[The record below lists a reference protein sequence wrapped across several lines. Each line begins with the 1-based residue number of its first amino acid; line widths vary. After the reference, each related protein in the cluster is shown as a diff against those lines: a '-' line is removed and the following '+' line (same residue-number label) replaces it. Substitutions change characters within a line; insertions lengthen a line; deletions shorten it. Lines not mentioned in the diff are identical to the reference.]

1 MLPVPK
7 SPSTLVMSA
16 CFHKNVVF
24 TTRYFWRC
32 ERQKKRLK
40 RQETWL
46 KSWEISSRI
55 EDELHLCVLG
65 CNFRI
70 FSRWWRI
77 KPLVI
82 KVGKIIRLN
91 KPLFHEVVAHDFLP
105 FEEASSSPRMS
116 WKVSR
121 WPFLYSLLL
130 CLPLELASFSQ
141 DNNILVC
148 DFSSLSLF
156 WHQLDEWSKL
166 DKGPEKSVQKSIIT
180 LILFVKSF
188 IAFTK

>member
-1 MLPVPK
+1 MWK
-7 SPSTLVMSA
+7 A
-16 CFHKNVVF
+16 ERKIEK
-24 TTRYFWRC
+24 TRNLIEKLWDKRW
-32 ERQKKRLK
+32 KK
-40 RQETWL
+40 TNC
-46 KSWEISSRI
+46 IC
-55 EDELHLCVLG
+55 CVLHAA
-65 CNFRI
+65 FEFLR
-70 FSRWWRI
+70 
-77 KPLVI
+77 VI
-82 KVGKIIRLN
+82 KVGKIICLN

-180 LILFVKSF
+180 LLLFVKSF